1 MSAFLQ
7 HLHSRFATA
16 ELLQS
21 LILPSSKWRGLRAS
35 TDFCLIERKRK
46 AEERERER
54 EASATILPSG
64 GTLLPMLWAELFFVH
79 V

>member
-1 MSAFLQ
+1 MHNHWNEPFQ
-7 HLHSRFATA
+7 MMTCTR
-16 ELLQS
+16 
-21 LILPSSKWRGLRAS
+21 
-35 TDFCLIERKRK
+35 ERER
-46 AEERERER
+46 EREERERERER